1 MKIFKGIIAFLLF
14 VFCLGFLA
22 GLSNK
27 NNINWETLF
36 PSKETE
42 TITDEVNETFVSQ
55 DTEALTSDLQEST
68 SEPQESVTEVFP
80 DEVDFSKLSIN
91 FLGDSI
97 TAGCGNYAPTYVPT
111 VQEILNFLNFN
122 NYGVGGSTIADVSD
136 YSFIDRYPSMTNNAD
151 IILVFG
157 GINDASSG
165 VEMGNID
172 DTNSGTFYGALNTLV
187 SGLQKKYPNS
197 YIFLVTPYML
207 YSPDHYQMWDE
218 TLKLPSGY
226 TRYDYN
232 VAIKAIGEKYGIDVL
247 DLWDLNTDESCFVD
261 GVHPTVDFCSN
272 TLAPTIAQFI
282 RDNYKKPN

>member
-27 NNINWETLF
+27 NNIDWGSLF

-42 TITDEVNETFVSQ
+42 TITDEVNETSASQ
-55 DTEALTSDLQEST
+55 DLEALTSDLQEST
-68 SEPQESVTEVFP
+68 SEPQESMTEVFP

-187 SGLQKKYPNS
+187 LGLQKKYPSS

-282 RDNYKKPN
+282 KDNYKKPN